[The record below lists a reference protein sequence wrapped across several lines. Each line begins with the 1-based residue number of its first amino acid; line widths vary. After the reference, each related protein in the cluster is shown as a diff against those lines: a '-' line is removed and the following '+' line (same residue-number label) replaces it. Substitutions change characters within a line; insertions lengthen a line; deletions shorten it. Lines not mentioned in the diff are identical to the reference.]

1 MSPVSVCRR
10 LQMRRV
16 PDHQARAATM
26 PLAEARMDERTRRET
41 FRYLLRKRI
50 AAILRARSPTLSA
63 EAAPPRS
70 ANCTPWRCTF

>member
-1 MSPVSVCRR
+1 
-10 LQMRRV
+10 
-16 PDHQARAATM
+16 
-26 PLAEARMDERTRRET
+26 MDERTRRET